1 MFYVIVTAIGITSTS
16 VQLQQ
21 GYRTPQECQAE
32 IVRNTVRRFVPD
44 TNVAF
49 SFTCERRWHPTSK
62 GPPSHARACLAPRHR
77 ETNCVPLAKIIAV
90 ARGGF
95 WPFSDLTG

>member
-49 SFTCERRWHPTSK
+49 SFTCERR
-62 GPPSHARACLAPRHR
+62 
-77 ETNCVPLAKIIAV
+77 
-90 ARGGF
+90 
-95 WPFSDLTG
+95 